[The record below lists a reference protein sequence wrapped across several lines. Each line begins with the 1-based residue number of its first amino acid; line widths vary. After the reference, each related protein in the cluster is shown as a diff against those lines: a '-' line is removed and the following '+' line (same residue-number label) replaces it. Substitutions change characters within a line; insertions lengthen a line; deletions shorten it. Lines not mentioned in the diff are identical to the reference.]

1 MKNAI
6 VVLLALV
13 IIGVGGWFYLTE
25 FHTTDIGKIVSN
37 PRDYAD
43 RELMISGTVT
53 ERFSFFV
60 LKYFLLQDST
70 GQVPVISDK
79 PLPAVGAEI
88 RVKGHIEEGFSLGG
102 NQVLV
107 FIEKSLSDR

>member
-6 VVLLALV
+6 IAVLAVVIL
-13 IIGVGGWFYLTE
+13 GVGGWFYLTE
-25 FHTTDIGKIVSN
+25 LHTTEIGKIVSN
-37 PRDYAD
+37 PRDYAG
-43 RELMISGTVT
+43 RELIISGRVT

-70 GQVPVISDK
+70 GQIPVISDK
-79 PLPAVGAEI
+79 PLPTVGAEI

-107 FIEKSLSDR
+107 FLEKSLSSS